1 MVESGVP
8 QRSGSIPNS
17 FVKHIPMEI
26 NLNGQ
31 NKTGPSVQNYE
42 KHVATLGPFK
52 VWFTSGV
59 NGITWEVMRNAES
72 EVQPQ
77 IYWSSRSTYSWVM
90 EYIKD
95 LEVPL

>member
-52 VWFTSGV
+52 V
-59 NGITWEVMRNAES
+59 
-72 EVQPQ
+72 
-77 IYWSSRSTYSWVM
+77 
-90 EYIKD
+90 
-95 LEVPL
+95 